1 MKKNKI
7 PLIIS
12 IFVLGVSFLT
22 GCGTK
27 ENTTQV
33 ENKTVAN
40 TLSETFEKEIKKQ
53 KDIEKVAQTL
63 SESEVIVPAVQ
74 TFTIS
79 KGDYLSGFK
88 EEIKGFDKVVGI
100 APMIGTIPFIAYIF
114 EVENPKEFAETL
126 EENAQLNWN
135 ICTEADE
142 MKITIVDNYVFFVMS
157 PNSFEE

>member
-63 SESEVIVPAVQ
+63 SESEVIVPALQ
-74 TFTIS
+74 TFVV
-79 KGDYLSGFK
+79 GEEDYLSGFK
-88 EEIKGFDKVVGI
+88 EEIKGFDKAVGI

-114 EVENPKEFAETL
+114 EVENPKKFAETL
-126 EENAQLNWN
+126 EEDAQLNWN

-142 MKITIVDNYVFFVMS
+142 MKTTIVDNYVFFVMS
-157 PNSFEE
+157 PTSFEE

>member
-1 MKKNKI
+1 MKKNKFI
-7 PLIIS
+7 LMLS
-12 IFVLGVSFLT
+12 ILVLGITFLT

-27 ENTTQV
+27 ETTNQA

-63 SESEVIVPAVQ
+63 SESEVIVPALQ
-74 TFTIS
+74 TFVV
-79 KGDYLSGFK
+79 GEEDYLSGFK
-88 EEIKGFDKVVGI
+88 EEIKGFDKAVGI
-100 APMIGTIPFIAYIF
+100 APMIGTIPFIAYVF
-114 EVENPKEFAETL
+114 EVENSKEFAKVL

-142 MKITIVDNYVFFVMS
+142 MKTTIVDNYVFFVMS
-157 PNSFEE
+157 PTSFEE

>member
-7 PLIIS
+7 LLIIS
-12 IFVLGVSFLT
+12 IFVLSLSFLT

-63 SESEVIVPAVQ
+63 SESEVIVPALQ
-74 TFTIS
+74 TFVV
-79 KGDYLSGFK
+79 GEEDYLSGFK
-88 EEIKGFDKVVGI
+88 EEIKGFDKAVGI
-100 APMIGTIPFIAYIF
+100 APMIGTIPFIAYVF
-114 EVENPKEFAETL
+114 EVENPKEFARVL
-126 EENAQLNWN
+126 EENAELNWN

-142 MKITIVDNYVFFVMS
+142 MKTTIVDNYVFFVMS
-157 PNSFEE
+157 PTSFEE